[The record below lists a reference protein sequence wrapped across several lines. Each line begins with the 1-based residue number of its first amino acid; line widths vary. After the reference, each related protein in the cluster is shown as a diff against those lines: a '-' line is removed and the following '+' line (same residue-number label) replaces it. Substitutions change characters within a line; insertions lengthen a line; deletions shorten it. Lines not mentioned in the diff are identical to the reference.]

1 MMPAATRSQPPP
13 EQPAPEGMDIDPPP
27 DQNGPLQPNASGAQN
42 TNEPP
47 NSLMQL
53 LDTWIPQNAP
63 LSDRVAVLDKV
74 TKLMEFTKPQ
84 VSAFSQV
91 KLPTFSGNDDLHGT
105 VISSAY
111 YLPLIEWLRKCEFS
125 MRTAR
130 VPEREFALCL
140 VSHLSGAAHHSFM
153 RQNMSPQID
162 TWSYTQAKEAI
173 LSLIPDYRALFMETA
188 QDMTLKADSLADDI
202 ERFALY
208 IQHGET
214 EPDGSKVTFRSLQT
228 KIHSA
233 APRLLSYALTH
244 HGLTL
249 AFHDNFAECVAA
261 AQSIVA
267 IGTING
273 ILSSAKFQSVSTPK
287 FSPESTGAKPQ
298 SNHRRNAQ
306 KADNGFR
313 QRLVKKQKTLDNATA
328 AKYSEL
334 CKKYQR
340 CTACGWLI
348 DGQRKEVHAATG
360 KCKANLFANRLALVA
375 KLVE

>member
-13 EQPAPEGMDIDPPP
+13 EQPAPEGMDIDPPQ

-42 TNEPP
+42 SNEPP

-84 VSAFSQV
+84 VGAFSRE

-125 MRTAR
+125 LRTAR
-130 VPEREFALCL
+130 VPEREFALCS

-153 RQNMSPQID
+153 RQNVSPQID
-162 TWSYTQAKEAI
+162 TWSFTQAKEAI
-173 LSLIPDYRALFMETA
+173 LNLIPDDRALFTETA
-188 QDMTLKADSLADDI
+188 QNMTFKADSLADDI
-202 ERFALY
+202 KRFAVY

-214 EPDGSKVTFRSLQT
+214 EPNASKVVFRSLQT

-244 HGLTL
+244 HGLAL
-249 AFHDNFAECVAA
+249 AFHDTFAE
-261 AQSIVA
+261 
-267 IGTING
+267 
-273 ILSSAKFQSVSTPK
+273 
-287 FSPESTGAKPQ
+287 
-298 SNHRRNAQ
+298 
-306 KADNGFR
+306 
-313 QRLVKKQKTLDNATA
+313 
-328 AKYSEL
+328 
-334 CKKYQR
+334 
-340 CTACGWLI
+340 
-348 DGQRKEVHAATG
+348 
-360 KCKANLFANRLALVA
+360 
-375 KLVE
+375 